1 MRRRIFLLTMG
12 GAASSAMVGVA
23 RAADAQQQIFDLFTK
38 IASALSDDDPAM
50 FIEAVDPGM
59 PNFQDFRRD
68 VVALTDLAD
77 VTNSIEA
84 VDPDMPNLQDFRRDI
99 VALTDLASITNS
111 LEILADSGDD
121 THRAEEVDW
130 FLEIVGKSDPHSLE
144 RRREVV
150 KFGLERKGNKGK
162 KWKIVS
168 IDPLHFFAPPK
179 IT

>member
-1 MRRRIFLLTMG
+1 MRRRTFMLAAG
-12 GAASSAMVGVA
+12 GAASSVMGIA
-23 RAADAQQQIFDLFTK
+23 RAADASQQVFDLFAK

-50 FIEAVDPGM
+50 F
-59 PNFQDFRRD
+59 
-68 VVALTDLAD
+68 
-77 VTNSIEA
+77 IEA

>member
-1 MRRRIFLLTMG
+1 MG
-12 GAASSAMVGVA
+12 GAASSAAVGVA

-77 VTNSIEA
+77 VTNSIE
-84 VDPDMPNLQDFRRDI
+84 VLSD
-99 VALTDLASITNS
+99 T
-111 LEILADSGDD
+111 GDD
-121 THRAEEVDW
+121 THRAEELDW
-130 FLEIVGKSDPHSLE
+130 FLEIVGKSDPHPME
-144 RRREVV
+144 RRREVL
-150 KFGLERKGNKGK
+150 KFRLERKGK

-168 IDPLHFFAPPK
+168 IEPLHFFAPPK

>member
-50 FIEAVDPGM
+50 F
-59 PNFQDFRRD
+59 
-68 VVALTDLAD
+68 
-77 VTNSIEA
+77 IEA

>member
-77 VTNSIEA
+77 VTNSIE
-84 VDPDMPNLQDFRRDI
+84 VLSD
-99 VALTDLASITNS
+99 T
-111 LEILADSGDD
+111 GDD
-121 THRAEEVDW
+121 THRAEELDW
-130 FLEIVGKSDPHSLE
+130 FLEIVGKSDPHPME
-144 RRREVV
+144 RRREVL
-150 KFGLERKGNKGK
+150 KFRLERKGK

-168 IDPLHFFAPPK
+168 IEPLHFFAPPK

>member
-1 MRRRIFLLTMG
+1 MRRRNFLWTMG
-12 GAASSAMVGVA
+12 GAASSAAVGVA

-77 VTNSIEA
+77 VTNSIE
-84 VDPDMPNLQDFRRDI
+84 VLSD
-99 VALTDLASITNS
+99 T
-111 LEILADSGDD
+111 GDD
-121 THRAEEVDW
+121 THRAEELDW
-130 FLEIVGKSDPHSLE
+130 FLEIVGKSDPHPME
-144 RRREVV
+144 RRREVL
-150 KFGLERKGNKGK
+150 KFRLERKGK

-168 IDPLHFFAPPK
+168 IEPLHFFAPPK